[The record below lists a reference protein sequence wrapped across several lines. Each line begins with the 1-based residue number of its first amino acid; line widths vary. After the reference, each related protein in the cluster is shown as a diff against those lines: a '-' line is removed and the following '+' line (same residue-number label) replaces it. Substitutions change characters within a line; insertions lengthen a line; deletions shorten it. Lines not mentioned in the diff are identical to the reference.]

1 MSNNQFAG
9 LPNNKFGNAF
19 DLSSLKAPAA
29 GQADLAYSKVVTQAN
44 LVAEFVKESNNKVV
58 VLLCWS
64 PRSAQAK
71 EILEILGK
79 LESAD
84 KNSWLL
90 GTVNVDTQAAVAQA
104 LQVQSVPVAIAII
117 QEQMIPLF
125 ESVPPLDQVRLVIN
139 KLLELAA
146 GKGIG
151 SAPENSAVVETPM
164 EPEEEAAYAAM
175 EKGDYAAAKAAYQ
188 GWLKRKPNDPV
199 ATIGLAQADLMNRI
213 NGLDFALTL
222 KSSKADDLTSQL
234 MCADIEI
241 AQGDYEAA
249 FNRLISAVKSFSA
262 EDRDKAKAHLL
273 GLFNLVDPADP
284 RLVKARGQLAS
295 ALF

>member
-1 MSNNQFAG
+1 MSMNPFAG

-19 DLSSLKAPAA
+19 DLSSLKAPSP
-29 GQADLAYSKVVTQAN
+29 ADLPTYGKVVTQTN
-44 LVAEFVKESNNKVV
+44 LVAEFVKESNNQVV

-79 LESAD
+79 LQTAD
-84 KNSWLL
+84 KNTWLL
-90 GTVNVDTQAAVAQA
+90 GTVNVDTEAAVAQA

-117 QEQMIPLF
+117 QEQIIPLF
-125 ESVPPLDQVRLVIN
+125 ESVPPIDQVRLVIN

-151 SAPENSAVVETPM
+151 SAPENTAPAEIPM

-175 EKGDYAAAKAAYQ
+175 EKGDYAAAKASYQ
-188 GWLKRKPNDPV
+188 AWLKRKPNDPI

-222 KSSKADDLTSQL
+222 RNAKSEDLTSQL

-249 FNRLISAVKSFSA
+249 FNRLIAAVKSFTGD
-262 EDRDKAKAHLL
+262 DRDKAKNHLL
-273 GLFNLVDPADP
+273 SLFNLVDPADP

>member
-1 MSNNQFAG
+1 MSNNPFAG

-19 DLSSLKAPAA
+19 DLSSLKAPSPENTPTYGKAVN
-29 GQADLAYSKVVTQAN
+29 QTN
-44 LVAEFVKESNNKVV
+44 LVAEFVKESNNQVV

-79 LESAD
+79 LQAAD
-84 KNSWLL
+84 KNTWLL
-90 GTVNVDTQAAVAQA
+90 GTVNVDTEAAVAQA

-117 QEQMIPLF
+117 QEQIIPLF
-125 ESVPPLDQVRLVIN
+125 ESVPPIDQVRLVIN

-151 SAPENSAVVETPM
+151 SAPENTAPAEIPM

-175 EKGDYAAAKAAYQ
+175 EKGDYAAAKASYQ
-188 GWLKRKPNDPV
+188 AWLKRKPNDPI

-222 KSSKADDLTSQL
+222 KNSKSDDLTSQL

-249 FNRLISAVKSFSA
+249 FNRLISAIKSFAGDDREKVKS
-262 EDRDKAKAHLL
+262 HLL
-273 GLFNLVDPADP
+273 SLFNLVDPADP

>member
-1 MSNNQFAG
+1 MSKNPFAG

-19 DLSSLKAPAA
+19 DLSSLKAPSPS
-29 GQADLAYSKVVTQAN
+29 DLPTYGKAVTQTN
-44 LVAEFVKESNNKVV
+44 LVAEFVKESNNQVV

-79 LESAD
+79 LQAAD
-84 KNSWLL
+84 KNTWLL
-90 GTVNVDTQAAVAQA
+90 GTVNVDTEAAVAQA

-117 QEQMIPLF
+117 QEQIIPLF
-125 ESVPPLDQVRLVIN
+125 ESVPPIDQVRLVIN

-151 SAPENSAVVETPM
+151 SAPENIAPAEIPM

-175 EKGDYAAAKAAYQ
+175 EKGDYAAAKASYQ
-188 GWLKRKPNDPV
+188 AWLKRKPNDPI
-199 ATIGLAQADLMNRI
+199 AIIGLAQADLMNRI

-222 KSSKADDLTSQL
+222 RNAKPDDLTSQL

-249 FNRLISAVKSFSA
+249 FNRLIAAVKSFA
-262 EDRDKAKAHLL
+262 GDDRDKAKNHLL
-273 GLFNLVDPADP
+273 SLFNLVDPADP

>member
-1 MSNNQFAG
+1 MSKNQFAG

-19 DLSSLKAPAA
+19 DLSSLKAPVA
-29 GQADLAYSKVVTQAN
+29 GESTIAYGKEATQAN
-44 LVAEFVKESNNKVV
+44 LVSDFVKESNNKVV
-58 VLLCWS
+58 ILLCWS

-79 LESAD
+79 LQSAD
-84 KNSWLL
+84 QNTWLL

-104 LQVQSVPVAIAII
+104 LQVQSVPVAIALI
-117 QEQMIPLF
+117 QEQVIPLF

-151 SAPENSAVVETPM
+151 KAAENSAVVETPM

-188 GWLKRKPNDPV
+188 SWLKRKPNDPV
-199 ATIGLAQADLMNRI
+199 ATIGLTQADLMNRI

-222 KSSKADDLTSQL
+222 KNSKSDDLTSQM

-241 AQGDYEAA
+241 AQGDYESA
-249 FNRLISAVKSFSA
+249 FNRLIAAVKTFTA

-273 GLFNLVDPADP
+273 QLFNLVDPADP

>member
-1 MSNNQFAG
+1 MSKNPFAG

-19 DLSSLKAPAA
+19 DLSSLKAPAV
-29 GQADLAYSKVVTQAN
+29 GESTIVYGKEVTQAN
-44 LVAEFVKESNNKVV
+44 LISDFVKESNNKVV
-58 VLLCWS
+58 ILLCWS

-84 KNSWLL
+84 QNAWLL
-90 GTVNVDTQAAVAQA
+90 GIVNVDTQAAVAQA
-104 LQVQSVPVAIAII
+104 LQVQSVPVTIAII

-151 SAPENSAVVETPM
+151 KAAENSAVVETPM

-213 NGLDFALTL
+213 NGLDFKLTL
-222 KSSKADDLTSQL
+222 KNSKSDDLTSQM
-234 MCADIEI
+234 MCVDIEI

-249 FNRLISAVKSFSA
+249 FNRLIAAVKSFTA
-262 EDRDKAKAHLL
+262 NDRDQAKAHLL
-273 GLFNLVDPADP
+273 QLFNLVDPADP

>member
-1 MSNNQFAG
+1 MSKNPFAG

-19 DLSSLKAPAA
+19 DLSSLKAPSVENTPTYGKA
-29 GQADLAYSKVVTQAN
+29 VTQTN
-44 LVAEFVKESNNKVV
+44 LVSDFVKQSNNQVV

-79 LESAD
+79 FEAAD

-90 GTVNVDTQAAVAQA
+90 GTVNVDTEAAVAQA
-104 LQVQSVPVAIAII
+104 LQVQSVPIAMAII
-117 QEQMIPLF
+117 QEQIIPLF
-125 ESVPPLDQVRLVIN
+125 ESVPPIDQVRLVLN

-151 SAPENSAVVETPM
+151 SAPENTGPVEIPM

-175 EKGDYAAAKAAYQ
+175 EKGDYAAAKASYQ
-188 GWLKRKPNDPV
+188 AWLNRKPNDPI

-213 NGLDFALTL
+213 QGLDFALTL
-222 KSSKADDLTSQL
+222 RNSKEDDLTSQL

-249 FNRLISAVKSFSA
+249 FNRLISAVKRFNGDA
-262 EDRDKAKAHLL
+262 RDKAKAHLL
-273 GLFNLVDPADP
+273 QLFNLVDPADP